1 MISAAAKV
9 AMLATT
15 AATAEQA
22 TAAETEAAAEQ
33 QQSTKTRQRSTALW
47 SGGRAADDTINTTY
61 LGI

>member
-1 MISAAAKV
+1 V
-9 AMLATT
+9 
-15 AATAEQA
+15 
-22 TAAETEAAAEQ
+22 AETEAAAGQ